1 MCLLVLDLS
10 AAEQAIALVPR
21 ATPRNVFQEIQR
33 LTELCARGGRLR
45 PSFTY
50 DPPPDLKELR
60 LALEGLAERG
70 GEGAGLDRLVA
81 DRATELELEARL
93 AEQIGAR
100 AFASLSAERFR
111 APEGALS
118 ARVERLVR
126 AALSSPDVPAEGERF
141 ASDDESVQQSLVS
154 RVRRR
159 AAELGLPVRVERRP
173 GQLAIAA
180 SGHGIVAVRPG
191 VMLLAADAERITLHE
206 LLGHVLPRHRAAR
219 GAISLLRVGTA
230 GSVEHEEGRALV
242 IEARAGL
249 FDARRRRELALRHLA
264 ALAVRDGA
272 DFEGTVR
279 VLVERGA
286 PPASAV
292 AIGARAHRGG
302 GLAREIVYLPA
313 YLEVS
318 DAFTREPS
326 LERWFERGRVGVTAA
341 RELANLAELGET
353 RATQPSNSI
362 STGV

>member
-1 MCLLVLDLS
+1 MRKLVLDLS
-10 AAEQAIALVPR
+10 LAEQAIALVPR

-45 PSFTY
+45 PGFTY
-50 DPPPDLKELR
+50 DPPPDLTELR
-60 LALEGLAERG
+60 RGLADLTERAA
-70 GEGAGLDRLVA
+70 GATGLDRLVA
-81 DRATELELEARL
+81 GRVAELELEARL
-93 AEQIGAR
+93 AEQIGAP

-118 ARVERLVR
+118 ARVERLVQG
-126 AALSSPDVPAEGERF
+126 ALSAPNVPAEGERF
-141 ASDDESVQQSLVS
+141 ASDDESVPQSLIS

-159 AAELGLPVRVERRP
+159 AGELGVPVRVERRP

-191 VMLLAADAERITLHE
+191 VRLFGSDAERIALHE

-219 GAISLLRVGTA
+219 GAFSLLRVGTA

-249 FDARRRRELALRHLA
+249 FDGRRRRELALRHLA

-272 DFEGTVR
+272 DFEETVR

-286 PPASAV
+286 PAASAIT
-292 AIGARAHRGG
+292 IGARVHRGG

-318 DAFTREPS
+318 DAFMREPS
-326 LERWFERGRVGVTAA
+326 LERWFERGRVGVNAA
-341 RELANLAELGET
+341 RELTLLAELGET
-353 RATQPSNSI
+353 RAAQPSNSI
-362 STGV
+362 STGA